1 MAAEINGAAHTI
13 RRSHGSGAYFA
24 NTFVHHIGNCI
35 VPAACNLEDL
45 AAAMVGR
52 CRLTITKPVIKAP

>member
-1 MAAEINGAAHTI
+1 VAAEINGAAAVI

-24 NTFVHHIGNCI
+24 NCFVRHLGNCI
-35 VPAACNLEDL
+35 VPAACNLHDL

-52 CRLTITKPVIKAP
+52 CRLKPVEILAE